1 MTLRGFRVMNQ
12 KGNAGLYF
20 IGHNLGSRSDS
31 LLVKAGHAKIRRSH
45 ARQQVLWVGIPAVLP
60 RVSSSSINGAFLYA
74 LFGTIRLPNISRCE
88 SCYATRINNSK
99 NYIPRDLRNWRSM
112 PTTLLGSMNWSRT
125 SLPCSTGILS
135 KTVAWSKKRR
145 PFAPGRHFGEAQA
158 QYLSSQ
164 QTHLFECRSFRPRHS
179 QAPRA
184 WPSPWW
190 VARQCSRWVLA

>member
-1 MTLRGFRVMNQ
+1 M
-12 KGNAGLYF
+12 YF
-20 IGHNLGSRSDS
+20 IGHKLESRSDS
-31 LLVKAGHAKIRRSH
+31 LLAKVGHAKIRRSR
-45 ARQQVLWVGIPAVLP
+45 ARQQVLWVGIPVVLP
-60 RVSSSSINGAFLYA
+60 RVSSSPKNGAFLYA
-74 LFGTIRLPNISRCE
+74 LFGALRLPNISRRE

-125 SLPCSTGILS
+125 SLPCSAGIIS
-135 KTVAWSKKRR
+135 KTVAWSKKKK

-164 QTHLFECRSFRPRHS
+164 QTHLFECRSLRPPHS

-184 WPSPWW
+184 
-190 VARQCSRWVLA
+190 

>member
-1 MTLRGFRVMNQ
+1 MPRYGEVVQGSKFC
-12 KGNAGLYF
+12 GLE
-20 IGHNLGSRSDS
+20 S
-31 LLVKAGHAKIRRSH
+31 L
-45 ARQQVLWVGIPAVLP
+45 PFP
-60 RVSSSSINGAFLYA
+60 RVSSSPINGAFLFA
-74 LFGTIRLPNISRCE
+74 LFGTIRLPNISRRE

-99 NYIPRDLRNWRSM
+99 NYIPRDLRNWRTM

-135 KTVAWSKKRR
+135 KTVAWSKKK

-179 QAPRA
+179 QASRA
-184 WPSPWW
+184 WPSP
-190 VARQCSRWVLA
+190 